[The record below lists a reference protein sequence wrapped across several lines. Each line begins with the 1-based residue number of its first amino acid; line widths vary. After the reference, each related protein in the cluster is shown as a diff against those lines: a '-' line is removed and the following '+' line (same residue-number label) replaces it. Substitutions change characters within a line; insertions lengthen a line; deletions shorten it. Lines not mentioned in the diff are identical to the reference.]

1 MKPEPFGFLP
11 GEVPAFPAS
20 PVLSARRFFALMA
33 VNCSN
38 RRARRVFFERLQL
51 FIESKRKAGEGK
63 ARKRS

>member
-33 VNCSN
+33 SIVPI
-38 RRARRVFFERLQL
+38 AGLA
-51 FIESKRKAGEGK
+51 ES
-63 ARKRS
+63 SLSDYNFL